1 MASIRLNEC
10 GLWNNSWVK
19 NLLVRPLA
27 PGRKTPGQL
36 HPTFNDLPG
45 WAILIPKISENS
57 MEITDKFPGALV
69 VGTNHQRSL
78 TKKCVCCCKLLPQCQ
93 ASFFKWPSFSL
104 VNLQ

>member
-1 MASIRLNEC
+1 MKPKTLKTQHPKYPRPKKPHDPKKSNNQRVGEHLFEQLWHTHSQKKAIELMASINEW

-45 WAILIPKISENS
+45 WAILIPKIS
-57 MEITDKFPGALV
+57 
-69 VGTNHQRSL
+69 
-78 TKKCVCCCKLLPQCQ
+78 
-93 ASFFKWPSFSL
+93 
-104 VNLQ
+104 